1 MKSQATWIHTQL
13 IAGRKLTPLDAL
25 KGCGC
30 MRLGARIWDLKQR
43 GYQIKSRLVQRNS
56 KWVAEY
62 RSG

>member
-1 MKSQATWIHTQL
+1 MKSQSTWIHTQL

-43 GYQIKSRLVQRNS
+43 GYRIKSRLVQRNS

-62 RSG
+62 RAG